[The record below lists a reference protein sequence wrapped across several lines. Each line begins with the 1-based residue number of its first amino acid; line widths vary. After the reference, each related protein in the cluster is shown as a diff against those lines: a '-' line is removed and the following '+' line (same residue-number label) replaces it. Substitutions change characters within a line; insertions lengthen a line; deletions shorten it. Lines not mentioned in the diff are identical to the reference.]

1 MKDLI
6 KITTNDKGQQLVS
19 ARELYEGLKYDITKG
34 NFTHW
39 IEKQLENVDAVENAD
54 FTRFV
59 FKNEGNNATINDYIL
74 TVEIAKEI
82 CMVVGVSPRTNK
94 ETRKLSKQFRKYF
107 IECEKIAKNKFS
119 SITVTENATI
129 ANEYMKL
136 LKTSAETL
144 HMNENSILYISKK
157 IYKDCNI
164 PTTYLP
170 DYTTSKGILKSATEL
185 LRKYNIQ
192 ISTRKFNKIMVEKG
206 LLREVE
212 RKSTKDNTKIKK
224 FKNLVSTE
232 FGENQVNP
240 NNPKE
245 TQPMYYEEKFEE
257 LLKRLELK

>member
-19 ARELYEGLKYDITKG
+19 ARELHEFLEVTERFSSWFERYCKYG
-34 NFTHW
+34 F
-39 IEKQLENVDAVENAD
+39 EEN
-54 FTRFV
+54 
-59 FKNEGNNATINDYIL
+59 IDYIGCKVFNTL
-74 TVEIAKEI
+74 ARQELQDYAMTIEMAKEFS
-82 CMVVGVSPRTNK
+82 MLQRTEK
-94 ETRKLSKQFRKYF
+94 GKQARLYF
-107 IECEKIAKNKFS
+107 IECEKIAKNKLS

-144 HMNENSILYISKK
+144 HMNESSVLYISKK

-192 ISTRKFNKIMVEKG
+192 ISTRKFNKIMIDKG

-224 FKNLVSTE
+224 FKNLVNTE

-257 LLKRLELK
+257 LLKRLGIK

>member
-19 ARELYEGLKYDITKG
+19 ARELYEGLKIKQD
-34 NFTHW
+34 FSDW
-39 IEKQLENVDAVENAD
+39 IKKQLESVDAIENDD
-54 FTRFV
+54 FSRFP
-59 FKNEGNNATINDYIL
+59 FKREGHNATLIEYVL
-74 TVEIAKEI
+74 TVDIAKEI
-82 CMVVGVSPRTNK
+82 CMVVGVSPRTNE
-94 ETRKLSKQFRKYF
+94 ETRALSKQFRKYF
-107 IECEKIAKNKFS
+107 IECEKIAKNKPN
-119 SITVTENATI
+119 SITVTENAAI

-164 PTTYLP
+164 PTAYLP

-192 ISTRKFNKIMVEKG
+192 ISTRKFNKIMLDKG

-224 FKNLVSTE
+224 FKNLVNTE

-257 LLKRLELK
+257 LLKELGI

>member
-19 ARELYEGLKYDITKG
+19 ARELHEFLGLQKRFSVWIDQYIKEGNEYL
-34 NFTHW
+34 F
-39 IEKQLENVDAVENAD
+39 IEGED
-54 FTRFV
+54 FTSV
-59 FKNEGNNATINDYIL
+59 LTSTVVNNGAKRELQDYAITIPM
-74 TVEIAKEI
+74 AKEI
-82 CMVVGVSPRTNK
+82 SMLTKNEKG
-94 ETRKLSKQFRKYF
+94 KQARKYF
-107 IECEKIAKNKFS
+107 IECEKIAKNKTN
-119 SITVTENATI
+119 SIAVTENAAI

-136 LKTSAETL
+136 LKTSAEIL
-144 HMNENSILYISKK
+144 HMNESSVLYISKK

-164 PTTYLP
+164 PTAYLP

-192 ISTRKFNKIMVEKG
+192 ISTRKFNKIMIDKG

-224 FKNLVSTE
+224 FKNLVNTE

-257 LLKRLELK
+257 LLKRLEIK

>member
-19 ARELYEGLKYDITKG
+19 ARELHEFLGLQKRFSVWIDQYIKEGNEYL
-34 NFTHW
+34 F
-39 IEKQLENVDAVENAD
+39 IEGED
-54 FTRFV
+54 FTSV
-59 FKNEGNNATINDYIL
+59 LTSTVVNNGAKRELQDYAITIPM
-74 TVEIAKEI
+74 AKEI
-82 CMVVGVSPRTNK
+82 SMLTKNEKG
-94 ETRKLSKQFRKYF
+94 KQARKYF
-107 IECEKIAKNKFS
+107 IECEKIAKNKPNP
-119 SITVTENATI
+119 ITVTENATI

-192 ISTRKFNKIMVEKG
+192 ISTRKFNKIMIDKG

-224 FKNLVSTE
+224 FKNLVNTE

-257 LLKRLELK
+257 LLKRLEIK

>member
-1 MKDLI
+1 MKELI
-6 KITTNDKGQQLVS
+6 KVTTNDKGQQLVS
-19 ARELYEGLKYDITKG
+19 ARELHEFLEVKKDFTDWFKYRVAQYGFEENLD
-34 NFTHW
+34 FTPILGKSTGGRPSKDFAIK
-39 IEKQLENVDAVENAD
+39 IEMAKELSMVEN
-54 FTRFV
+54 
-59 FKNEGNNATINDYIL
+59 NEKG
-74 TVEIAKEI
+74 
-82 CMVVGVSPRTNK
+82 
-94 ETRKLSKQFRKYF
+94 KQARKYF
-107 IECEKIAKNKFS
+107 IECEKIVKNKPN
-119 SITVTENATI
+119 SITVTENAAI

-136 LKTSAETL
+136 LKTSAEIL
-144 HMNENSILYISKK
+144 HMNESSVLYISKK

-192 ISTRKFNKIMVEKG
+192 ISTRKFNKIMIDKG

-224 FKNLVSTE
+224 FKNLINTE

-257 LLKRLELK
+257 LLKELGIK

>member
-19 ARELYEGLKYDITKG
+19 GRELHEFLGIKTKYKDWFPRMVEYGFEENIDFIRVAQKRATNNLKNPVT
-34 NFTHW
+34 
-39 IEKQLENVDAVENAD
+39 
-54 FTRFV
+54 
-59 FKNEGNNATINDYIL
+59 
-74 TVEIAKEI
+74 TVIDHAISIDMAKEI
-82 CMVVGVSPRTNK
+82 SMIQRTEK
-94 ETRKLSKQFRKYF
+94 GKQARLYF
-107 IECEKIAKNKFS
+107 IECEKIVKNKPN
-119 SITVTENATI
+119 SITVTENAAI

-185 LRKYNIQ
+185 LRKYNIE
-192 ISTRKFNKIMVEKG
+192 ISTRKFNKIMIDKG

-224 FKNLVSTE
+224 FKNLVNTE

-257 LLKRLELK
+257 LLKELGIK

>member
-1 MKDLI
+1 MKELI
-6 KITTNDKGQQLVS
+6 KVTTNDKGQQLVS
-19 ARELYEGLKYDITKG
+19 ARELHEKLILEEGKTERFSQWFNRHLQYSFEENIDYVVCKKIYAANQYGGEKELIDYAIT
-34 NFTHW
+34 
-39 IEKQLENVDAVENAD
+39 IDM
-54 FTRFV
+54 
-59 FKNEGNNATINDYIL
+59 
-74 TVEIAKEI
+74 AKEI
-82 CMVVGVSPRTNK
+82 CMLQKSDKGR
-94 ETRKLSKQFRKYF
+94 EFRKYF
-107 IECEKIAKNKFS
+107 IECEKIAKNKPN
-119 SITVTENATI
+119 SIAVTENTAI

-144 HMNENSILYISKK
+144 HMNESSVLYISKK

-192 ISTRKFNKIMVEKG
+192 ISTRKFNKIMIDKG

-224 FKNLVSTE
+224 FKNLVNTE

-245 TQPMYYEEKFEE
+245 TQPMYYEERFEE
-257 LLKRLELK
+257 LLKELGIK

>member
-19 ARELYEGLKYDITKG
+19 ARELYEGLKIKQD
-34 NFTHW
+34 FSDW
-39 IEKQLENVDAVENAD
+39 IKKQLESVDAIENDD
-54 FTRFV
+54 FSRFP
-59 FKNEGNNATINDYIL
+59 FKREGNNATLIEYVL
-74 TVEIAKEI
+74 TVDIAKEI
-82 CMVVGVSPRTNK
+82 CMVVGVSPRTNE
-94 ETRKLSKQFRKYF
+94 ETRALSKQFRKYF
-107 IECEKIAKNKFS
+107 IECEKIAKNKPN
-119 SITVTENATI
+119 SITVTENAAI

-192 ISTRKFNKIMVEKG
+192 ISTRKFNKIMLDKG

-224 FKNLVSTE
+224 FKNLVNTE

-257 LLKRLELK
+257 LLKELGI

>member
-6 KITTNDKGQQLVS
+6 KITINDKGQQLVS
-19 ARELYEGLKYDITKG
+19 ARELHE
-34 NFTHW
+34 F
-39 IEKQLENVDAVENAD
+39 LEVKKD
-54 FTRFV
+54 FTDW
-59 FKNEGNNATINDYIL
+59 FKYRVAQYGFEENLDFTTILGKSTGGRPSKDFAIKI
-74 TVEIAKEI
+74 EIAKELS
-82 CMVVGVSPRTNK
+82 MVENNEKG
-94 ETRKLSKQFRKYF
+94 KQARKYF
-107 IECEKIAKNKFS
+107 IECEKIAKNKPN
-119 SITVTENATI
+119 SITVTENAAI

-144 HMNENSILYISKK
+144 HMNESSVLYISKK

-192 ISTRKFNKIMVEKG
+192 ISTRKFNKIMIDKG

-224 FKNLVSTE
+224 FKNLVNTE

-257 LLKRLELK
+257 LLKELGIK

>member
-19 ARELYEGLKYDITKG
+19 ARELHEKLILEEGKEERFSQWFKRHLQYGFEEGVDYMECKKIYAANQYGGEKELIDYAMT
-34 NFTHW
+34 
-39 IEKQLENVDAVENAD
+39 IEM
-54 FTRFV
+54 
-59 FKNEGNNATINDYIL
+59 
-74 TVEIAKEI
+74 AKEI
-82 CMVVGVSPRTNK
+82 CMLQKSDKGR
-94 ETRKLSKQFRKYF
+94 EFRKYF
-107 IECEKIAKNKFS
+107 IECEKIAKNKPNP
-119 SITVTENATI
+119 ITVTENVAI

-185 LRKYNIQ
+185 LKVY
-192 ISTRKFNKIMVEKG
+192 SPETSARKFNKIMLDKG

-224 FKNLVSTE
+224 FKNLVNTE

-257 LLKRLELK
+257 LLKRLEIK